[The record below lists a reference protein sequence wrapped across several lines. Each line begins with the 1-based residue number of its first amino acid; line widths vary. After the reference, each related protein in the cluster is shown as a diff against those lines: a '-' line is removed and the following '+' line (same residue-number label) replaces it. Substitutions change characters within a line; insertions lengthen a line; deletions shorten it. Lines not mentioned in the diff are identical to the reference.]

1 MHSDTST
8 TAAAPTDADRAL
20 KERHRKMWAL
30 GDYPQMV
37 RDFLLPLG
45 ERLVDEAGIAAGDRV
60 LDVGAGTGN
69 AAIAAARRGARV
81 VASDLT
87 PELFSAG
94 AASAADSLGP
104 SDLTHELLS
113 AGRARA
119 ADEGVELEW
128 VQADAEHLP
137 FADGEFDVVISTI
150 GAMFAPHHEA
160 TASELARVCRLG
172 GTVGMI
178 NWTPEGVIGDLFR
191 AMGPFM
197 PAPPPGATPP
207 PRWGSE
213 EHVRELF
220 GDTVTDLS
228 LTRDVLPV
236 AFLDEAAAYGEYF
249 KHNYGPTIVAYKNVA
264 DDPARVAEL
273 DAALARVFEQTNLAP
288 SGAAARHAFE
298 YLVVV
303 ARRAG
308 AA

>member
-20 KERHRKMWAL
+20 KERHRRMWAL

-87 PELFSAG
+87 PELF
-94 AASAADSLGP
+94 
-104 SDLTHELLS
+104 S

-220 GDTVTDLS
+220 GDMVTDLS
-228 LTRDVLPV
+228 MTRDVLPV
-236 AFLDEAAAYGEYF
+236 ALLDEAAAYGEYF

>member
-87 PELFSAG
+87 PELFI
-94 AASAADSLGP
+94 
-104 SDLTHELLS
+104 

-191 AMGPFM
+191 AMGPVM

-228 LTRDVLPV
+228 MTRDVLPV

-273 DAALARVFEQTNLAP
+273 DAALAHVFEQTNLAP